1 MNDVTLSGVIKGD
14 FSEVSNDGVQFTIV
28 NRNQR
33 GDISENEEFTVLAY
47 GNSAQF
53 LTQHAD
59 SGKRVVIQGRLSSEK
74 LGTENYHTA
83 VTVSRVLSV
92 ADSSQ
97 GIDYSHASITG
108 FATSDGLKRLENA
121 NQTALIGL
129 NVVNIRTYKNREG
142 VTSEYKTYLTGTI
155 WGATAEDAAEK
166 YSFPFDNVPVLFEG
180 ILKPR
185 SYEKDGEKI
194 GKIDIWINDFSVLD
208 GSAPA
213 PSTSAPRQKAAVRD
227 EKPAP
232 RTSKKASDS
241 PF

>member
-14 FSEVSNDGVQFTIV
+14 FAGVSNDGVQFIVV

-53 LTQHAD
+53 LTQHAE

-92 ADSSQ
+92 SDSSQ

-129 NVVNIRTYKNREG
+129 NVANIRTYKNREG
-142 VTSEYKTYLTGTI
+142 VVSEYKTYLNGTI
-155 WGATAEDAAEK
+155 WGASAEEAAEN

-185 SYEKDGEKI
+185 TYEKDGEKI

-208 GSAPA
+208 SSAASAAPA
-213 PSTSAPRQKAAVRD
+213 STRQKVA

-232 RTSKKASDS
+232 RTSKKASES